1 MTDKRYTKDGDYLS
15 KAAVLDL
22 NERHGWL
29 AYGDAQSDASNAF
42 ANNAVH
48 SFLESAKQAQEVLG
62 ETGLTPRQLVAQRDA
77 LAKALEKSVAA
88 LSTCTPGDISTGHVI
103 HPYFDEE
110 QCGDAEDA
118 ARAALALVKGEPK

>member
-1 MTDKRYTKDGDYLS
+1 MSDKRYTKDGDYLS

-62 ETGLTPRQLVAQRDA
+62 ETGLTPRQLLEQRDA
-77 LAKALEKSVAA
+77 LADALQRIEAIEDKMF
-88 LSTCTPGDISTGHVI
+88 GGEW
-103 HPYFDEE
+103 DEIIE
-110 QCGDAEDA
+110 ARA
-118 ARAALALVKGEPK
+118 VARAALALVKGEAQ